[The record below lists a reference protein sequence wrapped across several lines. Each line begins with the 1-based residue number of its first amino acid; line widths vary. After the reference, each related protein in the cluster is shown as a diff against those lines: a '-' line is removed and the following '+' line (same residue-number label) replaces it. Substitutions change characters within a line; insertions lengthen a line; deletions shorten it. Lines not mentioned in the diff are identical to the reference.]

1 MNVPSRLRA
10 EYFLKEA
17 ASHNPGPWVSHA
29 RNVAQA
35 AEIIA
40 RATQA
45 LDVEAAYVMGLL
57 HDIGRQEDSS
67 GMRHILEGY
76 RFLHQQG
83 YEDAARICL
92 THSFPIKDP
101 HAGADDWDGQEQE
114 FQFIQDYL
122 QSIDY
127 NHYDYLIQLCDAVCL
142 PEGFCLLEKRMV
154 DVVLRHG
161 FNEYTLPRWNAFFAV
176 QRKIEKLI
184 DESVYRLLP
193 GVIETTFGWQ

>member
-1 MNVPSRLRA
+1 MDVPSRLLA
-10 EYFLKEA
+10 ERLLEEA
-17 ASHNPGPWVSHA
+17 AHNNPGPWVNHA
-29 RNVAQA
+29 RHVAQA

-40 RATQA
+40 RASRE

-57 HDIGRQEDSS
+57 HDIGRQEGPS
-67 GMRHILEGY
+67 GMHHILDGY
-76 RFLHQQG
+76 HFLHQRG

-101 HAGADDWDGQEQE
+101 HAGADDWDGKEQE
-114 FQFIQDYL
+114 FQFILDYL
-122 QSIDY
+122 KSIDY

-161 FNEYTLPRWNAFFAV
+161 FNEYTLQRWNAFFAV

-193 GVIETTFGWQ
+193 GVIDTTFGW